1 MLDDNKRLIYAY
13 DELQNLNSQ
22 SLPSPEEIFGSDEY
36 GNPREIIKNDE
47 NQKNDI
53 ILERCYRNSKP
64 VLTTAH
70 ALGFGIYRKPN
81 SSLNTGLV
89 QIFENNNLWLDVGY
103 DIQHGELKAGKP
115 VVLER
120 TEKTSPSFL
129 IDKLQSDDVIK
140 FKSFDSS
147 LEQAEWVANEI
158 IKNLKEDEL
167 RADDIIVINP
177 DPLTTKNNVGTI
189 RRILFR
195 NNINSHLTG
204 VDTSQDDFFN
214 EDNDSIT
221 FTGIYRAKGNE
232 AGMVYVIHADD
243 CYGHSNESNASIAT
257 NRNRL
262 FTAITR
268 SKAWVRVVGVG
279 KNMDNLIEEFEQV
292 KSNNYKLSFV
302 YPTEEQKEKIKK
314 INRDVS
320 EQEKQVI
327 DETSNILNKF
337 ISGIQTKNLF
347 IEDLPP
353 EILEALRN
361 EINKS

>member
-1 MLDDNKRLIYAY
+1 M
-13 DELQNLNSQ
+13 
-22 SLPSPEEIFGSDEY
+22 
-36 GNPREIIKNDE
+36 
-47 NQKNDI
+47 
-53 ILERCYRNSKP
+53 
-64 VLTTAH
+64 
-70 ALGFGIYRKPN
+70 
-81 SSLNTGLV
+81 
-89 QIFENNNLWLDVGY
+89 
-103 DIQHGELKAGKP
+103 
-115 VVLER
+115 
-120 TEKTSPSFL
+120 
-129 IDKLQSDDVIK
+129 
-140 FKSFDSS
+140 
-147 LEQAEWVANEI
+147 
-158 IKNLKEDEL
+158 

-221 FTGIYRAKGNE
+221 FTGVYRAKGNE

-243 CYGHSNESNASIAT
+243 CYGQSNESNASIAT

-268 SKAWVRVVGVG
+268 SKAWVRVVGIG
-279 KNMDNLIEEFEQV
+279 KNMNNLIEEFEQV
-292 KSNNYKLSFV
+292 KSNNYKLSFI